1 MPATT
6 QVYAITDRCGSYHLF
21 YRRQG
26 LRTLLSTSSAV
37 LAQCGP
43 AVFDP
48 VGLHEFVATGVIY
61 EDRTLWSDV
70 RKVPGGCVLTIAGNG
85 DLQSEPYWSFADVPA
100 ETLTLDEADSAL
112 RNALGSV
119 LNALSTAEYPLVSDL
134 TGGYDSRLL
143 LSALLASKQPFTTTV
158 TGQADDPDVRVAADI
173 AQRFGLK
180 LEVIQP
186 LRELPPDLLMRALH
200 MTDGE
205 CDMFEYANIL
215 HTQSSH
221 VAGHAASLNGS
232 FGELARG
239 YWWELLWPKLGRM
252 QVLDANMLSRRRFAA
267 LPYEAGLFAGA
278 ADFKLDK
285 HLGEV
290 VTRTLKPIQHQ
301 PNTTQMDC
309 AYYSLRMQRW
319 QGRIASSTNRLWP
332 SFSPVGFAQVLDPIL
347 AAKAATRF
355 RSLLARKVI
364 SHNVKL
370 GKIPLEHGYP
380 PCPAKPWNI
389 WRFAPLL
396 GHYGGKVVEKLKQRL
411 PSRGQQTV
419 PITQGERPEFAALFA
434 HTEVATYLT
443 QPRLLESG
451 FFKEAEL
458 KAFLSPS
465 RQLNSHRNLQ
475 WRRLVTLEFLLRR
488 MASD

>member
-1 MPATT
+1 
-6 QVYAITDRCGSYHLF
+6 
-21 YRRQG
+21 
-26 LRTLLSTSSAV
+26 LRTA
-37 LAQCGP
+37 
-43 AVFDP
+43 
-48 VGLHEFVATGVIY
+48 
-61 EDRTLWSDV
+61 
-70 RKVPGGCVLTIAGNG
+70 
-85 DLQSEPYWSFADVPA
+85 
-100 ETLTLDEADSAL
+100 LDEVLKAL
-112 RNALGSV
+112 PA
-119 LNALSTAEYPLVSDL
+119 AEYPLVSDL

-143 LSALLASKQPFTTTV
+143 LSALLESKRPFTTTV
-158 TGQADDPDVRVAADI
+158 TGQMNDPDVRVAADI
-173 AQRFGLK
+173 AQTFGLQ
-180 LEVIQP
+180 LEIIQP
-186 LRELPPDLLMRALH
+186 LRELPTDLLMRALG

-252 QVLDANMLSRRRFAA
+252 LPLDATMLSRRRFAA
-267 LPYEAGLFAGA
+267 IPYEAGLFSGA

-285 HLGEV
+285 HMGDV
-290 VTRTLKPIQHQ
+290 VERTLRPIQHQ

-309 AYYSLRMQRW
+309 AYYSMRMQRW

-364 SHNVKL
+364 AHTAKL
-370 GKIPLEHGYP
+370 GSIPLEHGYP
-380 PCPAKPWNI
+380 PCPATPWNI

-396 GHYGGKVVEKLKQRL
+396 GHYGGKVVEKLMQRL
-411 PSRGQQTV
+411 PRRGPQTV
-419 PITQGERPEFAALFA
+419 APTQGERPEFAALFA
-434 HTEVATYLT
+434 HTEIKAYLA

-451 FFKEAEL
+451 LFKETEL
-458 KAFLSPS
+458 KAFLSTS

-475 WRRLVTLEFLLRR
+475 WRRLVTLEFMLRR